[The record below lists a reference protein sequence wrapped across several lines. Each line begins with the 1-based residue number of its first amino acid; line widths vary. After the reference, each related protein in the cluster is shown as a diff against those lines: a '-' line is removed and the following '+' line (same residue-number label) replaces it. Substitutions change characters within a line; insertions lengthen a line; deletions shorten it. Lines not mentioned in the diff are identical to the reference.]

1 MVYAF
6 DIETMPIQA
15 KIGELPEPEIKLGNL
30 KDPVKIAEKQAEAR
44 AEQVAKMALNP
55 LYGRIVCAVFIC
67 AESAPLRLTAGD
79 DDEEERELIRS
90 CFREMAGAHG
100 GGYAGPPQ
108 LTSWNGATFD
118 LPFLFKRAL
127 LLRIPIPK
135 TVGSLDRWC
144 KRYATT
150 PHADLMQIWSGWDSR
165 SYAKLDDVA
174 GAVFGEHKIGIGFEE
189 FPELVKSEEGRNR
202 IADYCEQDTRLT
214 LKLYHR
220 FHGILF

>member
-1 MVYAF
+1 MMVYAF
-6 DIETMPIQA
+6 DIETMPILS
-15 KIGELPEPEIKLGNL
+15 KIGELPEPEVKLGNL

-44 AEQVAKMALNP
+44 AEQVSKMALNP
-55 LYGRIVCAVFIC
+55 LYGRIVCAVFIG
-67 AESAPLRLTAGD
+67 AESAPLRFTAGD
-79 DDEEERELIRS
+79 DDDEERELIRN
-90 CFREMAGAHG
+90 CFRIMG
-100 GGYAGPPQ
+100 GSCDGPPH
-108 LTSWNGATFD
+108 LTSWNGVAFD

-127 LLRIPIPK
+127 LLNVWIPK

-165 SYAKLDDVA
+165 SYAKLDDIA

-189 FPELVKSEEGRNR
+189 FPELVKSAEGRNR
-202 IADYCEQDTRLT
+202 IADYCEQDTHLT

>member
-6 DIETMPIQA
+6 DIETMPILA
-15 KIGELPEPEIKLGNL
+15 KISELPEPELKLGNL
-30 KDPVKIAEKQAEAR
+30 KDPAKIAEKQAEAR
-44 AEQVAKMALNP
+44 AEQIAKMALNP
-55 LYGRIVCAVFIC
+55 LYGRIICAVFSG
-67 AESAPLRLTAGD
+67 AEAAPVRFTAGD
-79 DDEEERELIRS
+79 DDEEERELIAG
-90 CFREMAGAHG
+90 CFKVLRQGTTRLTTWNG
-100 GGYAGPPQ
+100 GG
-108 LTSWNGATFD
+108 FD

-135 TVGSLDRWC
+135 AVGSLDRWC

-150 PHADLMQIWSGWDSR
+150 PHADLMQVWSGWDSR

-174 GAVFGEHKIGIGFEE
+174 AAVFGEHKIGISFEE
-189 FPELVKSEEGRNR
+189 FPELVRDEEGRNR

>member
-6 DIETMPIQA
+6 DIETMPISA
-15 KIGELPEPEIKLGNL
+15 KIGELPEPEVKLGNL

-67 AESAPLRLTAGD
+67 AESAPLRFTAGD
-79 DDEEERELIRS
+79 DDEEERELIVE
-90 CFREMAGAHG
+90 CFKVLRQGTTR
-100 GGYAGPPQ
+100 
-108 LTSWNGATFD
+108 LTTWNGIGFD

-150 PHADLMQIWSGWDSR
+150 PHADLMQIWSSWDSR
-165 SYAKLDDVA
+165 SYAKLDDVT
-174 GAVFGEHKIGIGFEE
+174 GAVFCEHKIGISFGE
-189 FPELVKSEEGRNR
+189 FPELVKSEGGRNR

>member
-6 DIETMPIQA
+6 DIETMPILS
-15 KIGELPEPEIKLGNL
+15 KIGELPEPEVKLGNL

-55 LYGRIVCAVFIC
+55 LYGRIICAVFFD
-67 AESAPLRLTAGD
+67 AEAAPVRLTAGD
-79 DDEEERELIRS
+79 DDEEERELIRG
-90 CFREMAGAHG
+90 CFRVMAGG
-100 GGYAGPPQ
+100 VTGPPR
-108 LTSWNGATFD
+108 LATWNGVGFD

-127 LLRIPIPK
+127 LLYVFIPK
-135 TVGSLDRWC
+135 AVGSLDRWC

-174 GAVFGEHKIGIGFEE
+174 GAVFREHKIGISFEE

>member
-15 KIGELPEPEIKLGNL
+15 KIGELPEPELRIGNL

-44 AEQVAKMALNP
+44 AEQVSKMALNP
-55 LYGRIVCAVFIC
+55 LYGRIVCAVFSN
-67 AESAPLRLTAGD
+67 ASPVPLRFTAGD
-79 DDEEERELIRS
+79 DDEEERELIRD
-90 CFREMAGAHG
+90 CFRIMG
-100 GGYAGPPQ
+100 GSSDGPPR
-108 LTSWNGATFD
+108 LASWNGGAFD

-127 LLRIPIPK
+127 LLDVWIPK

-144 KRYATT
+144 KRYSTT

-165 SYAKLDDVA
+165 NYAKLDDVA
-174 GAVFGEHKIGIGFEE
+174 GAVFGGHKIGISFEE
-189 FPELVKSEEGRNR
+189 FPELVKSKEGRNR

-220 FHGILF
+220 FDGILF